1 MDSLQDWP
9 EPVVRVQSLS
19 DSGAT
24 VIPPRYVKPPS
35 ERPVVNGGSGNHDLS
50 IPVVDFN
57 CADNASAVADACK
70 VWGFFQVINHGV
82 SHELMR
88 RAREDWRQFFHL
100 PMEEKQMYANSP
112 KTYEGYGSRLGTQK
126 GAILDWGTTTSS
138 TSFHCVSRVMT
149 SGQLC
154 LHLYGTKKGKQT
166 LRFLSFRSTR
176 KFLFLLIYKYSTEFT
191 RGTVEEYGR
200 EVVSFCERVMK
211 VLALGLGV
219 DEGRLQT
226 AFGGKESG
234 VCMRVNF
241 YPKCPQPD
249 LTLGLSS
256 HSDPGG
262 ITVLLPDD
270 QVKGLQVRRGNAWVT
285 VKPVPDSFIVNVGD
299 QIQVSELAVA
309 RWLSIFISLLFASL
323 MCVSRWW
330 LNKTVGGL

>member
-1 MDSLQDWP
+1 
-9 EPVVRVQSLS
+9 
-19 DSGAT
+19 
-24 VIPPRYVKPPS
+24 
-35 ERPVVNGGSGNHDLS
+35 
-50 IPVVDFN
+50 
-57 CADNASAVADACK
+57 
-70 VWGFFQVINHGV
+70 
-82 SHELMR
+82 
-88 RAREDWRQFFHL
+88 
-100 PMEEKQMYANSP
+100 
-112 KTYEGYGSRLGTQK
+112 
-126 GAILDWGTTTSS
+126 
-138 TSFHCVSRVMT
+138 
-149 SGQLC
+149 
-154 LHLYGTKKGKQT
+154 
-166 LRFLSFRSTR
+166 
-176 KFLFLLIYKYSTEFT
+176 
-191 RGTVEEYGR
+191 
-200 EVVSFCERVMK
+200 MK